1 MGELPANETTETT
14 ETNSDKDPSQMS
26 EAEINALYGLDDLE
40 PKKSSDEDEED
51 DLREDSYY

>member
-1 MGELPANETTETT
+1 
-14 ETNSDKDPSQMS
+14 MS